1 MAKFMTSCPDPL
13 LDLADD
19 FIARVRAQSGLK
31 LTRSGVIQI
40 LLGILVKNA
49 GNLDLEGV
57 YDDETL
63 RNSIVN
69 AICTKRCEGF

>member
-13 LDLADD
+13 LELADD
-19 FIARVRAQSGLK
+19 FISRVRAQSGLK

-49 GNLDLEGV
+49 GALDLEGV

-69 AICTKRCEGF
+69 AICAGK